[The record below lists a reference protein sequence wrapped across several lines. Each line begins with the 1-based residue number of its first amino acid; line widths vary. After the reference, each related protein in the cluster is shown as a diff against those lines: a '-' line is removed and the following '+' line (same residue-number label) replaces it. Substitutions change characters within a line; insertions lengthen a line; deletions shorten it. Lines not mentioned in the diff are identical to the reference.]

1 MADGQLFKPEK
12 DYTKDVDKQ
21 IPEAEELA
29 QVTLSM
35 KPKHYRILTLASRAM
50 FQRHWKSCRL

>member
-12 DYTKDVDKQ
+12 DYTKEVDRQ

-29 QVTLSM
+29 KVTQGPYSW
-35 KPKHYRILTLASRAM
+35 
-50 FQRHWKSCRL
+50 QGCD